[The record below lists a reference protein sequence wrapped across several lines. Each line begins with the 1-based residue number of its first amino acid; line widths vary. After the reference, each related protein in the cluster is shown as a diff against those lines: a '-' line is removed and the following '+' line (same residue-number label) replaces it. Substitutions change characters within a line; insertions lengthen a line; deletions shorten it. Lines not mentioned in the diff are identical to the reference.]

1 MSEERIIYSLSQL
14 SESLRRT
21 LEQATRGRALWFR
34 AEISQ
39 VKGSGLGHVYL
50 DLVEEEQGTQLAAM
64 KATIWRDQHQRILQE
79 LGDAA
84 GDVLKKGT
92 EIVFSA
98 RIRYH
103 AVYGVS
109 LSVEEVDLS
118 AMLGEAERR
127 KQATLKVLQTEG
139 AFDKNS
145 AVPLPRLVRHIAL
158 VGSPG
163 TSGFRDFAFHL
174 LHNEWRYRFDLDVF
188 AASVQGKEA
197 PATMAHAIEAAQ
209 ACSPDAIVVVRG
221 GGSALDLDAFND
233 LDLCRT
239 IALAQVPVLTG
250 IGHETDLSVADLVAH
265 RHFKTPTAVA
275 DFLVDRTGQEASL
288 ITEWMGQIG
297 VRARG
302 RMALEQQR
310 LATHHQVLRMHP
322 ARVLSEANHTLMHLR
337 QRMVDASQRNL
348 ERHLQR
354 MAEFRSTMQ
363 ALRPENTLKRGFA
376 ILRKEGRAVTDANHL
391 AVDDLVSLELQ
402 TGHVEAR
409 VTAIQ
414 PQDNTRS

>member
-1 MSEERIIYSLSQL
+1 
-14 SESLRRT
+14 
-21 LEQATRGRALWFR
+21 
-34 AEISQ
+34 
-39 VKGSGLGHVYL
+39 
-50 DLVEEEQGTQLAAM
+50 
-64 KATIWRDQHQRILQE
+64 
-79 LGDAA
+79 
-84 GDVLKKGT
+84 
-92 EIVFSA
+92 
-98 RIRYH
+98 
-103 AVYGVS
+103 
-109 LSVEEVDLS
+109 
-118 AMLGEAERR
+118 
-127 KQATLKVLQTEG
+127 
-139 AFDKNS
+139 
-145 AVPLPRLVRHIAL
+145 
-158 VGSPG
+158 
-163 TSGFRDFAFHL
+163 
-174 LHNEWRYRFDLDVF
+174 
-188 AASVQGKEA
+188 
-197 PATMAHAIEAAQ
+197 
-209 ACSPDAIVVVRG
+209 
-221 GGSALDLDAFND
+221 
-233 LDLCRT
+233 
-239 IALAQVPVLTG
+239 
-250 IGHETDLSVADLVAH
+250 VADLVAH

>member
-1 MSEERIIYSLSQL
+1 MSEERVIYSLSQL
-14 SESLRRT
+14 GESLRRT
-21 LEQATRGRALWFR
+21 LEQATQGRALWFR

-39 VKGSGLGHVYL
+39 VKGSGAGHVYL
-50 DLVEEEQGTQLAAM
+50 DLVEEEQGAQVAAM

-84 GDVLKKGT
+84 SDILQKGS

-103 AVYGVS
+103 AVFGVS
-109 LSVEEVDLS
+109 LSVEEIDFS

-127 KQATLKVLQTEG
+127 KQATLKILQTEG
-139 AFDKNS
+139 AFGKNS
-145 AVPLPRLVRHIAL
+145 AIPLPRLVSHIAL
-158 VGSPG
+158 IGSPG

-174 LHNEWRYRFDLDVF
+174 LHNEWHYRFELDVF
-188 AASVQGKEA
+188 AAIVQGKEA
-197 PATMAHAIEAAQ
+197 PAAMAAAIEAAH
-209 ACSPDAIVVVRG
+209 AVAPDAIVLVRG

-233 LDLCRT
+233 LGLCQT
-239 IALAQVPVLTG
+239 IAQARVPILTG
-250 IGHETDLSVADLVAH
+250 VGHETDLSLADLVAH
-265 RHFKTPTAVA
+265 RQFKTPTAVA

-288 ITEWMGQIG
+288 ISEWMGQIG
-297 VRARG
+297 LRARG

-310 LATHHQVLRMHP
+310 LAAHHQVLRMHP
-322 ARVLSEANHTLMHLR
+322 ARVLSEASHTLTHLR
-337 QRMVDASQRNL
+337 QRVADISQRNL

-354 MAEFRSTMQ
+354 MSEFRSTVQ

-376 ILRKEGRAVTDANHL
+376 ILRKDGRAVTDANHL
-391 AVDDLVSLELQ
+391 VVDDLVALELQ

-409 VTAIQ
+409 VIDIK
-414 PQDNTRS
+414 PRDNTTP